1 MDVSKPNNWP
11 RVEELFKV
19 KGWNLADLG
28 YGKLSDDE
36 TREAM
41 KETFAK
47 GYITE
52 PHGAI
57 AYKVLQNNL
66 EEGDTGIFLCT
77 AAPAK
82 FKESVDSILG
92 TDIPLPEA
100 LASRADLKILSDN
113 MDADFAVLRK
123 YLLK

>member
-1 MDVSKPNNWP
+1 
-11 RVEELFKV
+11 
-19 KGWNLADLG
+19 
-28 YGKLSDDE
+28 
-36 TREAM
+36 M